1 MRSAMKIRRHRS
13 PAFASSL
20 KVRPFGLQGVVVLA
34 VGLALVATVTL
45 AAAQAPEKQSLNIR
59 AAKELEFLEGLLVE
73 NIQAAI
79 ETAIQEVNATTAEIE
94 PDPNVDEPTVEIT
107 FMFRASGGTVA
118 RGMLLEDYGVI
129 FTVQVPTIGTVP
141 AARYYSSDGDV
152 MPFAVIGSDS
162 VLAHSM
168 ATEIQVRTRM
178 SMLEREIAELSRQL
192 QQIMAKEPG
201 AESEELAQ
209 TIAQLRSVY
218 DSFAAKTEDE
228 VRKRGKAQAEVAEGQ
243 RQVRVAEPGWG
254 GAETGFVATYDPG
267 AQARAR
273 KEAEK
278 RKVEVEDA
286 VVDAVVGTL
295 AQYGHV
301 FHGLDANDRLAVVLF
316 PTSYLNPMQ
325 RWMRATSRAEEFVIS
340 VSYGDLTDLDG
351 GLITFEEFGDRARLE
366 TRLGGARSRNG
377 QE

>member
-1 MRSAMKIRRHRS
+1 MRIRRHRS
-13 PAFASSL
+13 PAIASSL
-20 KVRPFGLQGVVVLA
+20 KVRPLGLQSVAVLA

-45 AAAQAPEKQSLNIR
+45 AAAQVPEKQSPNVR

-73 NIQAAI
+73 NIQEAIQAAV
-79 ETAIQEVNATTAEIE
+79 QEVNATTAQSA
-94 PDPNVDEPTVEIT
+94 PDPDTDEATVEIT
-107 FMFRASGGTVA
+107 YMFRTSGGTVA

-141 AARYYSSDGDV
+141 AARYYSADGDV
-152 MPFAVIGSDS
+152 MPFAVIGPDS

-178 SMLEREIAELSRQL
+178 SMLEREISELSRQL
-192 QQIMAKEPG
+192 QEILAEEPNEE
-201 AESEELAQ
+201 AEKLSE
-209 TIAQLRSVY
+209 TIAELRSVY
-218 DSFAAKTEDE
+218 DSFSAKQEEE
-228 VRKRGKAQAEVAEGQ
+228 VRKRGKAQADVAESQ
-243 RQVRVAEPGWG
+243 RQVGSAEPSWG
-254 GAETGFVATYDPG
+254 GLEGGYIASYDPG
-267 AQARAR
+267 AQVRAR
-273 KEAEK
+273 KEADK
-278 RKVEVEDA
+278 RRVEVEDA

-301 FHGLDANDRLAVVLF
+301 FHGLEDSDRLAVVLF

-340 VSYGDLTDLDG
+340 VSYGDLSELDA

-366 TRLGGARSRNG
+366 TRLAGARSRAG

>member
-1 MRSAMKIRRHRS
+1 MRIKRHRS
-13 PAFASSL
+13 PAIASSL
-20 KVRPFGLQGVVVLA
+20 KVRPFGLQGVIVLT
-34 VGLALVATVTL
+34 VGLALIATVTL
-45 AAAQAPEKQSLNIR
+45 VAAQAPEKQPPNVR

-73 NIQAAI
+73 NIQDAI
-79 ETAIQEVNATTAEIE
+79 QTAIQQVNETPAELE
-94 PDPNVDEPTVEIT
+94 PDPEVGEATVEIT
-107 FMFRASGGTVA
+107 YMFRSSGGTVA

-141 AARYYSSDGDV
+141 AARYYSVGGDM
-152 MPFAVIGSDS
+152 MPFAVIGPDS

-192 QQIMAKEPG
+192 QEILAEEPN
-201 AESEELAQ
+201 EETEELAR
-209 TIAQLRSVY
+209 TIAELRSVY
-218 DSFAAKTEDE
+218 ATFSAKKEEE
-228 VRKRGKAQAEVAEGQ
+228 VRKRGKAQAEIAEGQ
-243 RQVRVAEPGWG
+243 REVRVAGPGWG
-254 GAETGFVATYDPG
+254 GAERGFVAAYDPG

-278 RKVEVEDA
+278 RRVDIEDA

-301 FHGLDANDRLAVVLF
+301 IHGLEASDRLAVVLF
-316 PTSYLNPMQ
+316 PTSYLNPLQ

-340 VSYGDLTDLDG
+340 VSYGDLIELDG

-366 TRLGGARSRNG
+366 TRLAGARSRNG

>member
-1 MRSAMKIRRHRS
+1 MRIRRHRS
-13 PAFASSL
+13 PAVASSL
-20 KVRPFGLQGVVVLA
+20 KVRPFGLQSVVVLA
-34 VGLALVATVTL
+34 VGLAVVATVTL
-45 AAAQAPEKQSLNIR
+45 AAAQAPEKQPPNVR

-73 NIQAAI
+73 NIQ
-79 ETAIQEVNATTAEIE
+79 EAIQTAVQQVNASTAESA
-94 PDPNVDEPTVEIT
+94 PDPETDGATVEIT
-107 FMFRASGGTVA
+107 YMFRTSGGTVA

-129 FTVQVPTIGTVP
+129 FSVQVPTIGTVP
-141 AARYYSSDGDV
+141 AARYYSADGNV
-152 MPFAVIGSDS
+152 MPFAVIGPDS

-178 SMLEREIAELSRQL
+178 SMLEREIAELNRQL
-192 QQIMAKEPG
+192 QEILAEEPTEE
-201 AESEELAQ
+201 AEQLAQ
-209 TIAQLRSVY
+209 TIAELRSAY
-218 DSFAAKTEDE
+218 SAFSAKKEEE

-243 RQVRVAEPGWG
+243 RQVRVDEPGWG
-254 GAETGFVATYDPG
+254 GAERGFVATYDPG

-278 RKVEVEDA
+278 RRVEVEDA

-301 FHGLDANDRLAVVLF
+301 FHGLETSDRLAVVLF
-316 PTSYLNPMQ
+316 PSSYLNPMQ

-340 VSYGDLTDLDG
+340 VSYGDLTELDD

-366 TRLGGARSRNG
+366 TRLGGARPRNG